1 MKRNFYSALLLA
13 AAGLQLQ
20 PAEAKIIHLLPRPQ
34 QITAD
39 TGQPFALQRAVALT
53 DPTGCQLLR
62 GFLEQYGCTV
72 DENAAARITVELV
85 DDIEGNFD
93 YRLDGFPAEGYTL
106 AIDANSVS
114 IRALNATGVI
124 RAVQTLAQLAEG
136 YDEGA
141 AALEALTMTDFP
153 AFKLRGY
160 MHDVGR
166 SFLSFDELKKQIDL
180 LARFKVNV
188 FHWHLTEKLAWRF
201 EVKAYPQLTAAEN
214 MIRYP
219 GQYYTQEQCRELE
232 AYAAERGVTVIP
244 EIDMPGHSDV
254 FTQAMGFSMQTD
266 EGVAALKVILNE
278 VLETFPL
285 APYIHIGGDEVR
297 ITYPNFLETMAQ
309 HVRAQ
314 GRKVVVWNKLVA
326 GAPTAAVADMTQM
339 WATSGVKVAGL
350 PNIDCRYNYTNHF
363 DLYAD
368 LVGIYKSNIYYEQ
381 RGNPD
386 VAGTISAAWNDTKTA
401 SETDII
407 RQNNIYANVL
417 ASAERAWCGGG
428 EEYIEK
434 GGTTLPNSGPV
445 YEEFADF
452 ERRFLF
458 HKAHSLRNEPIAYV
472 KQSNVHWRITS
483 PFPNGGDAARVLP
496 PEQADA
502 DILPDAYEY
511 EGQTYTSSLATGAG
525 IYLRHI
531 WHPTVP
537 SYFSN
542 PANGQTAYAWTYVY
556 SPVEQEVGAQIEFYT
571 YSRSGSE
578 RAPEA
583 GKWDRRGSR
592 IWFNGQEIAAPEW
605 TQPNISIPQDHATI
619 GLTNENVTARPV
631 VPLTLKQG
639 WNKVFM
645 KLPHANNGGTGRD
658 KWQFTFVITDREG
671 RDAIEGLIYSPSKC
685 LDEEA
690 DQVAA
695 CIDEINNYV
704 RANFNELPGYYPVAL
719 AADIKAKISEV
730 QATLSEPLTA
740 EERAL
745 QKEELNAA
753 LAALR
758 AAAETAEINQPAESN
773 GAEEHWYTFC
783 TPQRGNRYP
792 TSKGA
797 GAEIIGETATGK
809 SATWKFVKRTDG
821 DYDII
826 NAADGSYVSPA
837 SANNTALRTSATAP
851 TAGWRL
857 SKADEAG
864 YAIIVSGTAQF
875 NQTNNAGLGFKVYN
889 WGGGSNTTDAGCKY
903 RFAVVDLPAE
913 PKASN
918 DEYSYW
924 YQFCTPLRGNRYP
937 TSKGTGQAIVG
948 EQSASEAAT
957 WKFVKRTDGSLN
969 IINRSDA
976 TYISPAS
983 DNNTALR
990 TVSEEPA
997 TGWEFKPAATDGYF
1011 IITSGTVQFN
1021 QTNNAGQ
1028 GFNVYNWGDG
1038 SNTTDTGCQY
1048 LFTLVDTEHVSSG
1061 IASATPDGNG
1071 ESFRVENGRII
1082 GAKGLRIFSADGR
1095 ELPAGQRL
1103 TPGVYMVRNGAVC
1116 RKVVVR

>member
-1 MKRNFYSALLLA
+1 MKKNFYSALLLA

-34 QITAD
+34 QITAG

-180 LARFKVNV
+180 FARFKVNV

-219 GQYYTQEQCRELE
+219 GQYYTQAQCRELE

-266 EGVAALKVILNE
+266 EGVAALKVILDE

-314 GRKVVVWNKLVA
+314 GRKVVVWNRLVA

-339 WATSGVKVAGL
+339 WATAGAKVAGL

-386 VAGTISAAWNDTKTA
+386 VAGTISAAWSDTKTA
-401 SETDII
+401 SETDIV

-472 KQSNVHWRITS
+472 KQ
-483 PFPNGGDAARVLP
+483 L
-496 PEQADA
+496 
-502 DILPDAYEY
+502 
-511 EGQTYTSSLATGAG
+511 SL
-525 IYLRHI
+525 IH
-531 WHPTVP
+531 
-537 SYFSN
+537 
-542 PANGQTAYAWTYVY
+542 
-556 SPVEQEVGAQIEFYT
+556 
-571 YSRSGSE
+571 
-578 RAPEA
+578 
-583 GKWDRRGSR
+583 
-592 IWFNGQEIAAPEW
+592 
-605 TQPNISIPQDHATI
+605 
-619 GLTNENVTARPV
+619 
-631 VPLTLKQG
+631 
-639 WNKVFM
+639 
-645 KLPHANNGGTGRD
+645 
-658 KWQFTFVITDREG
+658 
-671 RDAIEGLIYSPSKC
+671 
-685 LDEEA
+685 
-690 DQVAA
+690 
-695 CIDEINNYV
+695 
-704 RANFNELPGYYPVAL
+704 
-719 AADIKAKISEV
+719 ISE
-730 QATLSEPLTA
+730 
-740 EERAL
+740 
-745 QKEELNAA
+745 
-753 LAALR
+753 
-758 AAAETAEINQPAESN
+758 
-773 GAEEHWYTFC
+773 
-783 TPQRGNRYP
+783 P
-792 TSKGA
+792 T
-797 GAEIIGETATGK
+797 
-809 SATWKFVKRTDG
+809 RP
-821 DYDII
+821 Y
-826 NAADGSYVSPA
+826 
-837 SANNTALRTSATAP
+837 
-851 TAGWRL
+851 
-857 SKADEAG
+857 
-864 YAIIVSGTAQF
+864 
-875 NQTNNAGLGFKVYN
+875 
-889 WGGGSNTTDAGCKY
+889 
-903 RFAVVDLPAE
+903 
-913 PKASN
+913 
-918 DEYSYW
+918 
-924 YQFCTPLRGNRYP
+924 
-937 TSKGTGQAIVG
+937 
-948 EQSASEAAT
+948 
-957 WKFVKRTDGSLN
+957 
-969 IINRSDA
+969 
-976 TYISPAS
+976 
-983 DNNTALR
+983 
-990 TVSEEPA
+990 
-997 TGWEFKPAATDGYF
+997 
-1011 IITSGTVQFN
+1011 
-1021 QTNNAGQ
+1021 
-1028 GFNVYNWGDG
+1028 
-1038 SNTTDTGCQY
+1038 
-1048 LFTLVDTEHVSSG
+1048 
-1061 IASATPDGNG
+1061 
-1071 ESFRVENGRII
+1071 
-1082 GAKGLRIFSADGR
+1082 
-1095 ELPAGQRL
+1095 
-1103 TPGVYMVRNGAVC
+1103 
-1116 RKVVVR
+1116 